1 MTISLVFPSQNRII
15 GAMFKISEPDDF
27 VYYIEDLT
35 VSGDGRID
43 PMKPFK
49 FWCDANDYARD
60 EMKLQVDEFN
70 IISWKVD

>member
-49 FWCDANDYARD
+49 FWCDANEYARD
-60 EMKLQVDEFN
+60 EMKLQADEFN

>member
-1 MTISLVFPSQNRII
+1 MTNSLVFPSQNRII
-15 GAMFKISEPDDF
+15 GAMFKISEPDDY

-35 VSGDGRID
+35 VSGDGIID
-43 PMKPFK
+43 PMKPFR

-60 EMKLQVDEFN
+60 VMNLQAEEFV